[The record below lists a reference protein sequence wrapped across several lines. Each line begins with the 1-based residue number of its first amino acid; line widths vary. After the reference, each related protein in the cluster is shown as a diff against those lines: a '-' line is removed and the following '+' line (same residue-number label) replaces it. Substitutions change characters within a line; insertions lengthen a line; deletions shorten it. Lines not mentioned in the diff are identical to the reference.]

1 MIIRGS
7 GASNGSKTLMG
18 IIQITKVDNG
28 RLAVAFPYS
37 PERVAAI
44 KKLPGREWHPEKKVW
59 SVPFSSNVIKQIQEV
74 FPGDCLV
81 VDETLREIYPE
92 FHSRQEVIALAALD
106 DELALRGYSPTTRD
120 NYRLHML
127 RYLGWLRN
135 EPTSA
140 MAGDLRAYLLEMLNS
155 GLSSSYVR
163 QARAMLIVYYN
174 SVLKQSEKTDDL
186 PSAKS
191 EKKLPLVLSKEE
203 VQRLLLAAD
212 NLKNETFLTLV
223 YSAGLRASEA
233 IRVRIED
240 ILSDR
245 NQIRVVSGK
254 GGKDRY
260 TILAER
266 MLHLLRNYYQEY
278 KPADWLFPGL
288 EHKSHMSTST
298 AERMLH
304 QARQK
309 ANINPKATLHTLRHS
324 FATHLLEDGVDVR
337 YIQELLGHA
346 DIGTTMLYTHV
357 AKPRL
362 KQVRSPLDRIS
373 DDEITEA

>member
-1 MIIRGS
+1 
-7 GASNGSKTLMG
+7 MG
-18 IIQITKVDNG
+18 IIQLTNIDNG
-28 RLAVAFPYS
+28 RMTVQFPYS

-44 KKLPGREWHPEKKVW
+44 KKIPGREWHPRQKVW
-59 SVPFSSNVIKQIQEV
+59 TVPCSLDVIEQIQSL
-74 FPGDCLV
+74 FLGDFLAIA
-81 VDETLREIYPE
+81 ETVRSAFPE
-92 FHSRQEVIALAALD
+92 FDWPSNQVGLALIAL
-106 DELALRGYSPTTRD
+106 DEELTLRGYSPNTRD

-127 RYLGWLRN
+127 RFLGWLDKD
-135 EPTSA
+135 PSSA
-140 MAGDLRAYLLEMLNS
+140 MTGDLRAYLLEMLNS
-155 GLSSSYVR
+155 GLSASYAR
-163 QARAMLIVYYN
+163 QARAMLIVYYE
-174 SVLKQSEKTDDL
+174 SVLKQPEKTHDL
-186 PSAKS
+186 PGAKS
-191 EKKLPLVLSKEE
+191 KKKLPLVLSKEE

-245 NQIRVVSGK
+245 NQIRVVGGK

-288 EHKSHMSTST
+288 EHKSHISTST
-298 AERMLH
+298 AERILR

-309 ANINPKATLHTLRHS
+309 AKINPKATLHTLRHS

>member
-1 MIIRGS
+1 
-7 GASNGSKTLMG
+7 MG
-18 IIQITKVDNG
+18 IIQLTNIDNG
-28 RLAVAFPYS
+28 RMTVQFPYS

-44 KKLPGREWHPEKKVW
+44 KKIPGREWHPRQKVW
-59 SVPFSSNVIKQIQEV
+59 TVPCSLDVIEQIQSL
-74 FPGDCLV
+74 FLGDFLAIA
-81 VDETLREIYPE
+81 ETVRSAFPE
-92 FHSRQEVIALAALD
+92 FDWPSNQVGLALIAL
-106 DELALRGYSPTTRD
+106 DEELTLRGYSPNTRD

-127 RYLGWLRN
+127 RFLGWLDKD
-135 EPTSA
+135 PSSA
-140 MAGDLRAYLLEMLNS
+140 MTGDLRAYLLEMLNS
-155 GLSSSYVR
+155 GLSASYAR
-163 QARAMLIVYYN
+163 QARAMLIVYYE
-174 SVLKQSEKTDDL
+174 SVLKQPEKTHDL
-186 PSAKS
+186 PGAKS
-191 EKKLPLVLSKEE
+191 KKKLPLVLSKEE

-245 NQIRVVSGK
+245 YQIRIIGGK

-278 KPADWLFPGL
+278 KPADWLFPGQ

-298 AERMLH
+298 AERILH

-309 ANINPKATLHTLRHS
+309 AKINPKATLHTLRHS
-324 FATHLLEDGVDVR
+324 FATHLLEDGVDIR

-346 DIGTTMLYTHV
+346 DINTTMLYTHV
-357 AKPRL
+357 AKLRL